1 MPCTQGRSL
10 PQDDWGTLARDI
22 RVTGA
27 ANCRGDN
34 GPGPVTLFRSRSG
47 ANVVSRS
54 LTQILPAVLVA
65 GLLSA
70 CGKSETPATSPA
82 GPAPAVTVAKVTR
95 QAVTP
100 SSTFTGRVEAVE
112 KVDLIARVSGF
123 LEQRLFEEGKRVE
136 KGDLLFVIEKAPY
149 EAQIAQVKGA
159 IAAVKGTL
167 ELADV
172 EVERYSELV
181 QKKAVS
187 QNDLDQRIAKQTQA
201 RGELLSQ
208 EAALQKA
215 ELDLS
220 YTEIRAPIG
229 GRIGRANITV
239 GNYVTPASGPLATIV
254 SEDPIYVTFP
264 VSVRQLIKVREEALA
279 RGGSTADVRIRVRL
293 ADGSLLPETG
303 VFNFA
308 DVQADPSTD
317 TVAVRAEF
325 PNSRELLVD
334 GALVTAIVETAP
346 PEQVVVVPQQ
356 ALQVDQGGAYVLVV
370 DAENKVAIRRF
381 KAGSAIDGMVPVTE
395 GLSEGERIIID
406 GVQKVRPGIVVTPT
420 EAAPKAP
427 GATK

>member
-1 MPCTQGRSL
+1 MFSPRTS
-10 PQDDWGTLARDI
+10 
-22 RVTGA
+22 
-27 ANCRGDN
+27 
-34 GPGPVTLFRSRSG
+34 
-47 ANVVSRS
+47 
-54 LTQILPAVLVA
+54 ILLGSLVA
-65 GLLSA
+65 SLLTA
-70 CGKSETPATSPA
+70 CGPNEAPTTSAAAP
-82 GPAPAVTVAKVTR
+82 PPAVTVAKVTR

-100 SSTFTGRVEAVE
+100 SATFTGRVEAVD
-112 KVDLIARVSGF
+112 KVDLIARVDGF

-159 IAAVKGTL
+159 IGAVKGTL

-172 EVERYSELV
+172 EVARYSELV

-220 YTEIRAPIG
+220 YTEIRAPIS

-264 VSVRQLIKVREEALA
+264 VSVRQLTKIREEGQA
-279 RGGSTADVRIRVRL
+279 RGGSAADIKIRVRL

-303 VFNFA
+303 VINFA

-317 TVAVRAEF
+317 TIAIRAQL
-325 PNSRELLVD
+325 PNARQLLVD
-334 GALVTAIVETAP
+334 GALVTAIVETTA
-346 PEQVVVVPQQ
+346 PEQSIVVPQQ
-356 ALQVDQGGAYVLVV
+356 ALQVDQGGTYVLVV
-370 DAENKVAIRRF
+370 DAENKVEVRRF
-381 KAGSAIDGMVPVTE
+381 KSGPVVDGMVPVTE
-395 GLSEGERIIID
+395 GLSEGERIIVD

-427 GATK
+427 DAAK

>member
-1 MPCTQGRSL
+1 MVSRPS
-10 PQDDWGTLARDI
+10 PQVILSILFAGLLTACGPTEAPT
-22 RVTGA
+22 TGA
-27 ANCRGDN
+27 AA
-34 GPGPVTLFRSRSG
+34 PP
-47 ANVVSRS
+47 
-54 LTQILPAVLVA
+54 
-65 GLLSA
+65 
-70 CGKSETPATSPA
+70 
-82 GPAPAVTVAKVTR
+82 PAVTVAKVAR

-112 KVDLIARVSGF
+112 KVDLIARVNGF
-123 LEQRLFEEGKRVE
+123 LEQRLFEEGRRVE
-136 KGDLLFVIEKAPY
+136 KGELLFVIEKAPY

-172 EVERYSELV
+172 EVARYGELV

-220 YTEIRAPIG
+220 YTEIHAPIS

-264 VSVRQLIKVREEALA
+264 VSVRQVTKIREESQA
-279 RGGSTADVRIRVRL
+279 RGGSATDVKIRVRL

-317 TVAVRAEF
+317 TIAVRAQF
-325 PNSRELLVD
+325 PNSRQLLVD
-334 GALVTAIVETAP
+334 GALVTAIVETAA
-346 PEQVVVVPQQ
+346 PEQSIVVPQQ
-356 ALQVDQGGAYVLVV
+356 ALQVDQGGTYVLVV
-370 DAENKVAIRRF
+370 DAENKVEVRRF
-381 KAGSAIDGMVPVTE
+381 KSGPVIDGMVPVTE
-395 GLSEGERIIID
+395 GLSKGERIIVD

-427 GATK
+427 DAAK

>member
-1 MPCTQGRSL
+1 
-10 PQDDWGTLARDI
+10 
-22 RVTGA
+22 
-27 ANCRGDN
+27 
-34 GPGPVTLFRSRSG
+34 
-47 ANVVSRS
+47 
-54 LTQILPAVLVA
+54 
-65 GLLSA
+65 
-70 CGKSETPATSPA
+70 
-82 GPAPAVTVAKVTR
+82 VTVAKVTR

-100 SSTFTGRVEAVE
+100 SATFTGRVEAVD
-112 KVDLIARVSGF
+112 KVDLIARVDGF

-159 IAAVKGTL
+159 IGAVKGAL

>member
-1 MPCTQGRSL
+1 MVIHVAPLTYL
-10 PQDDWGTLARDI
+10 TFALALTLAACSPGENA
-22 RVTGA
+22 TPSA
-27 ANCRGDN
+27 A
-34 GPGPVTLFRSRSG
+34 PP
-47 ANVVSRS
+47 
-54 LTQILPAVLVA
+54 
-65 GLLSA
+65 
-70 CGKSETPATSPA
+70 
-82 GPAPAVTVAKVTR
+82 PAVTVAKVTR

-149 EAQIAQVKGA
+149 EAQIAQVKGS

-172 EVERYSELV
+172 EVARFSELV
-181 QKKAVS
+181 QKNAAS

-220 YTEIRAPIG
+220 YTQIHAPIR
-229 GRIGRANITV
+229 GRVGRANITV
-239 GNYVTPASGPLATIV
+239 GNYVTPSSGALATIV

-264 VSVRQLIKVREEALA
+264 VSVRQLIKVREEIQA
-279 RGGSTADVRIRVRL
+279 RGGRTTDVKIGVRL

-303 VFNFA
+303 VLNFT

-317 TVAVRAEF
+317 TVAIRAQF

-334 GALVTAIVETAP
+334 GALVTAIVETAA

-370 DAENKVAIRRF
+370 DAENKVEVRRF
-381 KAGSAIDGMVPVTE
+381 KSGQAVDGMVPVAE
-395 GLSEGERIIID
+395 GLNEGERIIVD

-427 GATK
+427 DATK

>member
-1 MPCTQGRSL
+1 MVSRPSTQVILSILFAGLLTACGPTES
-10 PQDDWGTLARDI
+10 PT
-22 RVTGA
+22 TGA
-27 ANCRGDN
+27 AA
-34 GPGPVTLFRSRSG
+34 PP
-47 ANVVSRS
+47 
-54 LTQILPAVLVA
+54 
-65 GLLSA
+65 
-70 CGKSETPATSPA
+70 
-82 GPAPAVTVAKVTR
+82 PAVTVAKVTL

-100 SSTFTGRVEAVE
+100 ASTFTGRVEAVD

-123 LEQRLFEEGKRVE
+123 LEQRLFEEGRRVA
-136 KGDLLFVIEKAPY
+136 KGDLLFAIEKAPY
-149 EAQIAQVKGA
+149 AAQIAQVKGA
-159 IAAVKGTL
+159 IASVKGTL

-220 YTEIRAPIG
+220 YTEIHAPIS

-264 VSVRQLIKVREEALA
+264 VSIRQLIDIREDAQS
-279 RGGSTADVRIRVRL
+279 RGGNAADAKIRVRL

-317 TVAVRAEF
+317 TIAIRAQF

-334 GALVTAIVETAP
+334 GALVTAIVETAAP
-346 PEQVVVVPQQ
+346 QQVVVVPQQ

-370 DAENKVAIRRF
+370 DAENKVAVRRF
-381 KAGSAIDGMVPVTE
+381 KSGPAVDGMVPIKE

-406 GVQKVRPGIVVTPT
+406 GVQKVRPGIVVAPT
-420 EAAPKAP
+420 EAAPAAP

>member
-1 MPCTQGRSL
+1 
-10 PQDDWGTLARDI
+10 
-22 RVTGA
+22 
-27 ANCRGDN
+27 
-34 GPGPVTLFRSRSG
+34 
-47 ANVVSRS
+47 
-54 LTQILPAVLVA
+54 
-65 GLLSA
+65 LSA
-70 CGKSETPATSPA
+70 CGPAEQATPTASATV
-82 GPAPAVTVAKVTR
+82 PAVTVARVTK

-100 SSTFTGRVEAVE
+100 SATFTGRVEAVD
-112 KVDLIARVSGF
+112 KVDLIARVDGF

-159 IAAVKGTL
+159 IGAVKGTL

-172 EVERYSELV
+172 EVARYSELV

-208 EAALQKA
+208 EANLQKA

-220 YTEIRAPIG
+220 YTDIRAPIS
-229 GRIGRANITV
+229 GRIGRANTTV
-239 GNYVTPASGPLATIV
+239 GNYVTRASGPLATIV

-264 VSVRQLIKVREEALA
+264 VSVRQVTEIREESQA
-279 RGGSTADVRIRVRL
+279 RGGNATDAKIRVRL

-317 TVAVRAEF
+317 TIAIRAQF
-325 PNSRELLVD
+325 PNPRQLLVD
-334 GALVTAIVETAP
+334 GALVTAIVETAA

-370 DAENKVAIRRF
+370 DAENKVEVRRF
-381 KAGSAIDGMVPVTE
+381 KSGPVVDGMVPVTE
-395 GLSEGERIIID
+395 GLSEGERIIVD

-420 EAAPKAP
+420 EAASKAP
-427 GATK
+427 DAAK